1 MFTSNVRPFLFA
13 PALGFAL
20 ALAAMPAMAEGADTR
35 SIISVTAS
43 GKTSLAPDIAFL
55 TLTVLR
61 DAPTARDALTANNAA
76 MAEVLA
82 AMKAFG
88 IEDRDLQTTGFSIN
102 PVYVYPRPEE
112 PQTPPKITGYQV
124 QNGLSVRVRDL
135 ARLGEVLDK
144 AVSLGVNSGG
154 QVSFGNDNPDEAL
167 QAARVSAMKNAVA
180 KANVLV
186 EAAGAKLGKIVSISE
201 NFDQP
206 YPQPIMAKAM
216 MADAMPAPESVPMA
230 GGENTYSIT
239 VSVQFEIAQ

>member
-1 MFTSNVRPFLFA
+1 MFNRPVRTLLAASAFS
-13 PALGFAL
+13 L
-20 ALAAMPAMAEGADTR
+20 ALASAPAFAEGVDTR
-35 SIISVTAS
+35 STISVSAS
-43 GKTSLAPDIAFL
+43 GKTSLAPDIAYL
-55 TLTVLR
+55 TLSVLR

-76 MAEVLA
+76 MAEVLT

-88 IEDRDLQTTGFSIN
+88 IEERDLQTSGFSIN

-135 ARLGEVLDK
+135 ARLGEVLDR

-154 QVSFGNDNPDEAL
+154 QVSFGNDNPDAAL
-167 QAARVSAMKNAVA
+167 QEARVSAMKNAVA

-186 EAAGAKLGKIVSISE
+186 EAAGAKLGRIISITE
-201 NFDQP
+201 NFEQP
-206 YPQPIMAKAM
+206 FPQPIMAKAM

-230 GGENTYSIT
+230 GGENVFSVT
-239 VSVQFEIAQ
+239 VNVSFEISQ